1 MAESYYSQILTA
13 MDRRWFEQVFLG
25 CDEPMF
31 NELLS
36 DDGAVSEF
44 SGSDQGDI
52 DASTYSSTSIMSQDS
67 NIDQVED
74 QKGLEDLIGR
84 RSRLASMTLTANNKT
99 RSHSS
104 SPTINRSQKDSNN
117 STNRDKKLQRFRSCS
132 ILHDLEQEEL
142 KGFMDLGFRFEKD
155 QLSPRT
161 LTVIPALQ
169 RLGVGGYAHEE
180 GKSIEIDDKLPYLSE
195 AWMVK
200 KPNSPLLRLKMAR
213 VSRAQDMKKCLKLWA
228 RTVASSIQSQQ

>member
-1 MAESYYSQILTA
+1 MIMIQERSHKTLLVS
-13 MDRRWFEQVFLG
+13 DFL
-25 CDEPMF
+25 
-31 NELLS
+31 
-36 DDGAVSEF
+36 
-44 SGSDQGDI
+44 
-52 DASTYSSTSIMSQDS
+52 DS

-74 QKGLEDLIGR
+74 HKGLADLIGR
-84 RSRLASMTLTANNKT
+84 RSRLPSMTLITNKT

-104 SPTINRSQKDSNN
+104 SPSINRSQKASNN
-117 STNRDKKLQRFRSCS
+117 STNNDKKLQRFRSCS

-161 LTVIPALQ
+161 MTVIPALQ
-169 RLGVGGYAHEE
+169 RLGGVGGYAHEGTLHDLLKKESFEE

-200 KPNSPLLRLKMAR
+200 KPNSPLLRMKMAR

-228 RTVASSIQSQQ
+228 RTVASSIQSKQ

>member
-1 MAESYYSQILTA
+1 MIQERSHKT
-13 MDRRWFEQVFLG
+13 
-25 CDEPMF
+25 
-31 NELLS
+31 LL
-36 DDGAVSEF
+36 
-44 SGSDQGDI
+44 
-52 DASTYSSTSIMSQDS
+52 DS

-169 RLGVGGYAHEE
+169 RLGVGGYAHEGTLHHHQQSNIPHENRVCMRECDGQSILIHDLLKKECFEE